1 MDLNILS
8 VPSFWVPELKQ
19 KLFKIEKGNSKLVVL
34 FPGKNFSCDKPCL
47 HYAATMAF
55 QSGYD
60 VLVLEYG
67 YQAARTDLDIKDLT
81 KIIDESEAC
90 ISQIVHEYEQLI
102 FISKS
107 LGTIVAGEVEKRLN
121 LSLKQ
126 HIYLTP
132 LQDTIPY
139 INSSN
144 SIVVYGTNDPLFNK
158 ELAEKIKDKTIIEY
172 QNANHSLETNDVE
185 ESINIIQSLIRV
197 YKEVFKS

>member
-19 KLFKIEKGNSKLVVL
+19 KLFNIEKGNSKLVVL

-47 HYAATMAF
+47 HYAATTAF

-90 ISQIVHEYEQLI
+90 ISQIVHEYKQLI

-172 QNANHSLETNDVE
+172 PNANHSLETNDVE
-185 ESINIIQSLIRV
+185 ESINIMQSL
-197 YKEVFKS
+197 YKDAFNS